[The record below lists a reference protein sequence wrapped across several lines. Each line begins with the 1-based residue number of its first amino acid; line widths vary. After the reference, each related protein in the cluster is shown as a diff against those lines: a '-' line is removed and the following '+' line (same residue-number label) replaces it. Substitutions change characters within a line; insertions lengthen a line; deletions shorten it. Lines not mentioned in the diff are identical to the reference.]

1 VKVRRGAAV
10 TFPPILCSNLPRHSA
25 WASSACR
32 QKRKLV
38 SNRERQANAQP
49 GAARHGLS
57 QALCT
62 DPPGLID
69 ELVPRHT
76 AVVDEIVVRF
86 EDAVRQPV
94 VTQELPDVFDRIELG
109 TFRRQRHNG
118 DVWWHDESRRQVP
131 AGLIDQE
138 YGVCAG
144 RDGGGDLHQVQVH
157 RLGVAGR
164 QDQGCTLT
172 LFRADGA
179 EDVGGSGALVAG
191 RTWARAALRP
201 SAGDL
206 VLLADT
212 SLICEPDFYRVDA
225 DRLLTRD
232 CVQARGEAFLKSSI
246 APAACA

>member
-1 VKVRRGAAV
+1 MR
-10 TFPPILCSNLPRHSA
+10 PL
-25 WASSACR
+25 
-32 QKRKLV
+32 
-38 SNRERQANAQP
+38 AQSD
-49 GAARHGLS
+49 GHDA
-57 QALCT
+57 
-62 DPPGLID
+62 PGLID

-172 LFRADGA
+172 LFRADGT

-201 SAGDL
+201 AAGDL

-232 CVQARGEAFLKSSI
+232 CVQARGEAYGMARPSL
-246 APAACA
+246 PAR